1 MGYKIYEDCF
11 RYNISDR
18 KDKYMFST
26 DTKEKANKIIN
37 ALERRIDMREIES
50 LIRQALAIE
59 MLEYED
65 KNHLSGN
72 DKSRSET
79 KIELLSEAMQKIKKD
94 KVIPQSK

>member
-1 MGYKIYEDCF
+1 M
-11 RYNISDR
+11 N
-18 KDKYMFST
+18 
-26 DTKEKANKIIN
+26 
-37 ALERRIDMREIES
+37 EIES

-79 KIELLSEAMQKIKKD
+79 KIKLLSEAMQKIKKT
-94 KVIPQSK
+94 KVVSQSK

>member
-1 MGYKIYEDCF
+1 MC
-11 RYNISDR
+11 
-18 KDKYMFST
+18 DKCEV
-26 DTKEKANKIIN
+26 KCEK
-37 ALERRIDMREIES
+37 ERRIDMKEIES

-72 DKSRSET
+72 NKSRSET

-94 KVIPQSK
+94 KIISQSK